1 MTYGGPVSNRFE
13 AVVFDF
19 GGVIITPIT
28 RTISTVAADLG
39 IDDETFLT
47 LIMGPFHESTDHPWH
62 RVERGELEQ
71 DDLQAHVQ
79 VLAVEQGLEL
89 RGDELDRI
97 MAEGA
102 YQIRTEVLDR
112 IARLREEGYSTG
124 LLTNSTAAF
133 RPTLEQIVPRELF
146 DVYIDSSVVGMRKPE
161 LRIFTYLLEALG
173 NPPPGSVLYLDDF
186 AGNLAGA
193 TAAGLATIH
202 VTSAEQALR
211 DLDARLATGI
221 A

>member
-1 MTYGGPVSNRFE
+1 MPYGGQVSHPIE

-71 DDLQAHVQ
+71 DDLQTHVQ
-79 VLAVEQGLEL
+79 VLADEQGLEL

-97 MAEGA
+97 MDQDA
-102 YQIRTEVLDR
+102 YQVRTEVLDR
-112 IARLREEGYSTG
+112 IARLREEGYLTG

-133 RPTLEQIVPRELF
+133 RPTLERIVPRELF
-146 DVYIDSSVVGMRKPE
+146 DVYIDSSEVGMRKPE
-161 LRIFTYLLEALG
+161 PRIFTYLLEALG
-173 NPPPGSVLYLDDF
+173 NPPADAVLYLDDF

-193 TAAGLATIH
+193 TAAGLSTIH
-202 VTSAEQALR
+202 VTDPAEALR
-211 DLDARLATGI
+211 ELDARLEGSS
-221 A
+221 

>member
-1 MTYGGPVSNRFE
+1 MTYGGPVSNRIE

-71 DDLQAHVQ
+71 DDLQAHVE
-79 VLAVEQGLEL
+79 VLATEQGLDL

-97 MAEGA
+97 MDEDA
-102 YQIRTEVLDR
+102 YEIRTEILDR
-112 IARLREEGYSTG
+112 VARLRDEGYKTG

-133 RPTLEQIVPRELF
+133 RPTLEEIVPRELF
-146 DVYIDSSVVGMRKPE
+146 DVYIDSSEVGMRKPE
-161 LRIFTYLLEALG
+161 PRIFAYLLEALG
-173 NPPPGSVLYLDDF
+173 NPAPAAVLYLDDF
-186 AGNLAGA
+186 PGNLAGA
-193 TAAGLATIH
+193 IAAGLSTIH
-202 VTSAEQALR
+202 VTSTAQALR
-211 DLDARLATGI
+211 DLDDRLNGS
-221 A
+221 

>member
-1 MTYGGPVSNRFE
+1 MTYGGQVSNRIE

-71 DDLQAHVQ
+71 DDLQAHVE
-79 VLAVEQGLEL
+79 VLATEQGLDL

-97 MAEGA
+97 MDEDA
-102 YQIRTEVLDR
+102 YEIRTEILDR
-112 IARLREEGYSTG
+112 VARLRDEGYKTG

-133 RPTLEQIVPRELF
+133 RPTLEEIVPRELF
-146 DVYIDSSVVGMRKPE
+146 DVYIDSSEVGMRKPE
-161 LRIFTYLLEALG
+161 PRIFAYLLEALG
-173 NPPPGSVLYLDDF
+173 NPAPAAVLYLDDF
-186 AGNLAGA
+186 PGNLAGA
-193 TAAGLATIH
+193 IAAGLSTIH
-202 VTSAEQALR
+202 VTSTAQALR
-211 DLDARLATGI
+211 DLDARLNGS
-221 A
+221 